1 MVFSVTESAP
11 RDMSRR
17 HNAKARA
24 MGRRADRRDKSARLF
39 LCIAFP
45 AEFGEG

>member
-11 RDMSRR
+11 RDSSRR
-17 HNAKARA
+17 PHAKARA
-24 MGRRADRRDKSARLF
+24 MGRRADRRDKSARRF

-45 AEFGEG
+45 GEFGEG